1 MSPCG
6 ASGAEV
12 VTAEFSPARLAMARR
27 RRAMTKSAL
36 SAESSIS
43 ARSLTEYEAGRTIPT
58 PDTIATL
65 ARALRFPPEFFLQE
79 DPPSLAPD
87 TVSFRSLS
95 KMTAGQRD
103 CVLAA
108 GELAIELDELISSE
122 FARPDADVPDLR
134 GLAPP
139 GAAEAVR
146 AEWGLG
152 VKPIRN
158 LVHLLEAH
166 GVRIYSL
173 AHDSREVDAFSF
185 WREATP
191 YIFLN
196 TAKTA
201 DRSRFDGAH
210 ELGHLVLH
218 KHGGVEGRQA
228 EEEADRFAAE
238 FLMPKSHVL
247 ANAPRRATLTSV
259 VVAKKVWG
267 VSALALV
274 HRLHELELITD
285 WHYRTLCV
293 QIRSQY
299 RNEEPAEQERE
310 ASQVLHKVFSA
321 LLAESR
327 SRAWIASKLNIR
339 IGDLDE
345 LIFGLALTVLEG
357 GDQELS
363 SSSSSDAQA
372 APPQLQ
378 LL

>member
-1 MSPCG
+1 
-6 ASGAEV
+6 
-12 VTAEFSPARLAMARR
+12 MARR
-27 RRAMTKSAL
+27 RRAKTKSAL
-36 SAESSIS
+36 AAEAGIS
-43 ARSLTEYEAGRTIPT
+43 VRSLTEYEAGRTAPT
-58 PDTIATL
+58 DETVGLL
-65 ARALRFPPEFFLQE
+65 ARALVFPAEFFVRE
-79 DPPSLAPD
+79 DPPSLAAE

-108 GELAIELDELISSE
+108 GELAIELDELISRE
-122 FARPDADVPDLR
+122 FSRPEPDVPDLR
-134 GLAPP
+134 GLAPTA
-139 GAAEAVR
+139 AAEAVR

-152 VKPIRN
+152 VRPIRN

-173 AHDSREVDAFSF
+173 AHESREVDAFSF
-185 WREATP
+185 WRERTP
-191 YIFLN
+191 YVFLN

-201 DRSRFDGAH
+201 DRSRFDSAH

-218 KHGGVEGRQA
+218 EHGGVEGRQA

-238 FLMPKSHVL
+238 FLMPKHHVL
-247 ANAPRRATLTSV
+247 ANAPRRPTLTSV

-267 VSALALV
+267 VSAIALV

-293 QIRSQY
+293 QIRSQF
-299 RNEEPAEQERE
+299 RAEEPAEQPRE
-310 ASQVLHKVFSA
+310 ASQVLHKVFA
-321 LLAESR
+321 VLLTEGRSR
-327 SRAWIASKLNIR
+327 SWIANSLNIR
-339 IGDLDE
+339 LSDLDE
-345 LIFGLALTVLEG
+345 LIFGLALTRVEG
-357 GDQELS
+357 GDQHAIS
-363 SSSSSDAQA
+363 PSDADM